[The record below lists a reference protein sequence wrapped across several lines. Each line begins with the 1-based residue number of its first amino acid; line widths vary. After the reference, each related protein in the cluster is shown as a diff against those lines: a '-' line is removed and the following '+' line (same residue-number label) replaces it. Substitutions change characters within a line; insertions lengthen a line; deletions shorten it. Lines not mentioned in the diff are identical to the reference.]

1 LTLCTVSI
9 DKFWNYLPFLITGLI
24 VDGGNVLPAE
34 QSAARGHE
42 SDRNAEQ
49 LEHGVSDRMEH
60 FDTRAEKRNKIGKFQ
75 LIRVHRNPQSN
86 KDTERSTMAAKCS
99 KMN

>member
-1 LTLCTVSI
+1 M

-34 QSAARGHE
+34 QSTARGHE

-60 FDTRAEKRNKIGKFQ
+60 FDTRAEEEKKERKLEKIQ
-75 LIRVHRNPQSN
+75 LIRVDRNPQSDT
-86 KDTERSTMAAKCS
+86 DTERSTMAAKCS
-99 KMN
+99 KMD